1 MDNSRKTVII
11 REEIPGT
18 DPYQLSLT
26 EDQIKLLEWLCEH
39 DLLTYVTFTITE
51 SAPIII

>member
-11 REEIPGT
+11 REDIPGT

-26 EDQIKLLEWLCEH
+26 EDQIKLLEWLYKQ
-39 DLLTYVTFTITE
+39 DLLTDVTFSITE
-51 SAPIII
+51 SGPIVI